1 MYFKH
6 TLLKDKCLQTKLWKT
21 VPETRAN
28 IPQTNINTKTE
39 IVLKRSNLT
48 VESHWLWPLTSLGL
62 DKNNGL
68 NIFNFDKLKKYKVP
82 FQRYSKYSRF
92 PSSSILEKNWRQKV
106 VLKKSWCSYFKRWIT
121 RLKSKPSS
129 L

>member
-21 VPETRAN
+21 VPETRPN

-82 FQRYSKYSRF
+82 FKG
-92 PSSSILEKNWRQKV
+92 ILNIHDFQARLYWKKNLKEKSCFE
-106 VLKKSWCSYFKRWIT
+106 KSWCSYFKRWMT
-121 RLKSKPSS
+121 RLKSKLPS